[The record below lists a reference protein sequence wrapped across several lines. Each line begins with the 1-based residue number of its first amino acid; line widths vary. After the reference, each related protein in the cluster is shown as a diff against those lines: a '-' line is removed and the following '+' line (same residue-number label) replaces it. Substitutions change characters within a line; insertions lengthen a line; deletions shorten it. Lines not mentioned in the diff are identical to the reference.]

1 MLAPALRALPLF
13 TLDVSEC
20 FLESR
25 TTAAITALCTALKAG
40 RLQYLNLSHNALGTP
55 GMFALAASPAAF
67 AGLHT
72 LLLEGCRA
80 GKGGCLELA
89 RLLKHLAG
97 HLQVTALA
105 APYGL

>member
-1 MLAPALRALPLF
+1 M
-13 TLDVSEC
+13 SMC
-20 FLESR
+20 SLEQR
-25 TTAAITALCTALKAG
+25 TTTAITALCTALEAG

-89 RLLKHLAG
+89 RLLQHLGG
-97 HLQVTALA
+97 HLQVIFLGAF
-105 APYGL
+105 